1 MNFYCRKGVA
11 MKNALIFAAIVG
23 LLLTGCSKHVQR
35 VQKAPGSIVGIGVML
50 RQSQGRPLS
59 IMDVVSNTPAFQAGL
74 TPGLVIEKID
84 GTPTESMTLMQSVN
98 MMRGPEGSTLTLEII
113 DPKNDTT
120 NSVTLTREKIAL
132 PHPGNAPRS
141 VPVSPA
147 PGP

>member
-1 MNFYCRKGVA
+1 
-11 MKNALIFAAIVG
+11 MKSALIFAAVVG

-35 VQKAPGSIVGIGVML
+35 VQETPRNIIGVGLML

-59 IMDVVSNTPAFQAGL
+59 IMDIVSNTPASQAGL
-74 TPGLVIEKID
+74 APGLVIEKID
-84 GTPTESMTLMQSVN
+84 GTPTEGMNLKQCVD
-98 MMRGPEGSTLTLEII
+98 MMRGAEGSTVTLEVI

-132 PHPGNAPRS
+132 PPARPRPATM
-141 VPVSPA
+141 PVSPA